1 MKKAIFNFSKF
12 YNKPSQPWVTR
23 DKRYYQLRNTL
34 TLYNFGMYAS
44 IFALCYAMVPVY
56 RIFCEHMGL
65 EGDLKQKDY
74 SILDKKGK
82 FFLKFKY

>member
-1 MKKAIFNFSKF
+1 
-12 YNKPSQPWVTR
+12 
-23 DKRYYQLRNTL
+23 
-34 TLYNFGMYAS
+34 MYAS

-74 SILDKKGK
+74 SILDKKGN

>member
-1 MKKAIFNFSKF
+1 
-12 YNKPSQPWVTR
+12 
-23 DKRYYQLRNTL
+23 
-34 TLYNFGMYAS
+34 MYAS

-74 SILDKKGK
+74 SILDKKGNLTPNLSK
-82 FFLKFKY
+82 FSYKVIKLLNL